1 MGTKFYKCIQIKK
14 AEMLRP
20 DFTLPSRKKDARGVS
35 MWLSNVLKT
44 KTHSIANM
52 KAASL

>member
-1 MGTKFYKCIQIKK
+1 
-14 AEMLRP
+14 MLQP

-44 KTHSIANM
+44 ETFHCGHESSFAVNF
-52 KAASL
+52 AVN